1 MICED
6 RQMET
11 CLQMDIYAYH
21 YARRASAY
29 KWFFLVF
36 VYNHYPYKKEKN
48 VHCCP
53 SCLWY
58 YKNNKNSL
66 GFRLLCNHACI
77 DITCQYERCSFVTSY
92 LSIACGYP
100 KKKHERT
107 LCVGKRKAERGKRK
121 GESVIKQLVY
131 SFTRLLV
138 NYSINLSTRLLVN
151 LSTKQPT
158 CLLVYLSTKSIYLS
172 TNCFYFFFL

>member
-1 MICED
+1 MTFVLMQNTSLPKYRPLSSTPKAAYLPVTSYIFLTSETRLLVNLSTNCFYCFFLQAVVRRD
-6 RQMET
+6 VCGQTLET

-29 KWFFLVF
+29 KWFFNVF

-48 VHCCP
+48 VPCCP

-77 DITCQYERCSFVTSY
+77 DITCQYERCSFVT
-92 LSIACGYP
+92 
-100 KKKHERT
+100 
-107 LCVGKRKAERGKRK
+107 
-121 GESVIKQLVY
+121 
-131 SFTRLLV
+131 
-138 NYSINLSTRLLVN
+138 
-151 LSTKQPT
+151 
-158 CLLVYLSTKSIYLS
+158 
-172 TNCFYFFFL
+172 